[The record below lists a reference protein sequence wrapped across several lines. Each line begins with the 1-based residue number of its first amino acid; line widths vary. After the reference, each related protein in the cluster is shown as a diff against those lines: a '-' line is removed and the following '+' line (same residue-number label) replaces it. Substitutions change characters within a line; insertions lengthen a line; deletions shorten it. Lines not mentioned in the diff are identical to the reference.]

1 MERSDRWRGIAA
13 DLRWVLVVLMVLA
26 GAAAILTAIVIT
38 SLADSVDS
46 HGVATA
52 AMACGVAATVLLWT
66 AATFV
71 TAATCQQRFVGGVG
85 LVVVRCAYVP
95 LAIVGVGAIQVA
107 LVRLV
112 NGWPV
117 TLATDGAILIG
128 GLSLIAFV
136 RRLQYPSSAADR
148 ATQVSAEGPV
158 RAGSPTL
165 SRRTIALVVVAVA
178 AVAGA
183 TVVVRVAVS
192 DGTSGVILAGGSQ
205 TWSAPPSTGP
215 TARTPALP
223 GTLIIEQGDYSYTP
237 LGATGTG
244 FQSYPEGSLQIA
256 VGTTVV
262 VILGG
267 PWVDPISADQHL
279 IKQIHAD
286 SQDQNGEYVV
296 TFTALSPG
304 STKIESPVK
313 CPRIRTLP
321 CYGPVDVGVTIS

>member
-1 MERSDRWRGIAA
+1 M
-13 DLRWVLVVLMVLA
+13 RWVLVVLMVLA
-26 GAAAILTAIVIT
+26 GAAALLAAIVIT
-38 SLADSVDS
+38 SIADSVDS
-46 HGVATA
+46 HDVATA
-52 AMACGVAATVLLWT
+52 AMACGVVATVLLFT
-66 AATFV
+66 AAAFV
-71 TAATCQQRFVGGVG
+71 AAATCQERLVDGVG

-112 NGWPV
+112 SGWPV
-117 TLATDGAILIG
+117 TLATDGAILVG
-128 GLSLIAFV
+128 GLVLIAYV
-136 RRLQYPSSAADR
+136 RRLQYPLSAADG
-148 ATQVSAEGPV
+148 ATQVSGVGPV
-158 RAGSPTL
+158 RTGEATVH
-165 SRRTIALVVVAVA
+165 RRTIALVVVAVA

-192 DGTSGVILAGGSQ
+192 DGTSGVILAGGYQ
-205 TWSAPPSTGP
+205 TSSTPPSAGP
-215 TARTPALP
+215 TAKTPALP
-223 GTLIIEQGDYSYTP
+223 GTLVIEQGDYSYTP
-237 LGATGTG
+237 LGVTGTG
-244 FQSYPEGSLQIA
+244 FQSYPEGPIQIA
-256 VGTTVV
+256 VGTTIV

-267 PWVDPISADQHL
+267 PWVDPISADRHL

-313 CPRIRTLP
+313 CPHIRTLP